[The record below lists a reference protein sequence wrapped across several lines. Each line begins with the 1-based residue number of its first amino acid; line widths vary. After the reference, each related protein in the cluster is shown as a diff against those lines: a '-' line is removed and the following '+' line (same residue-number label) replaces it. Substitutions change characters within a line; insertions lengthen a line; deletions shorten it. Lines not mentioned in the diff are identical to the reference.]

1 MRSDVLNVNSSEYG
15 NVAEAYNFIAKTAGF
30 TAVAGNCYLVT
41 DLDGCAV
48 VLPAPSVGDKI
59 KIVFGAITSNA
70 HSITCDAT
78 TTLFSGY
85 ALMLE
90 NASTLAPGEN
100 KVFAADETNDDA
112 FSMNGTTTG
121 ISATVELLAISE
133 SRWQIEALVYASG
146 SVATPFA

>member
-1 MRSDVLNVNSSEYG
+1 MRSDVLNTSSGKYG
-15 NVAEAYNFIAKTAGF
+15 QAPEAWKFSAKTAGF
-30 TAVAGNCYLVT
+30 TAVAGFAYLVT

-59 KIVFGAITSNA
+59 KIVFGAVTSNA
-70 HSITCDAT
+70 HTITCDAT

-85 ALMLE
+85 ALMLDGVD
-90 NASTLAPGEN
+90 ATPAQQI
-100 KVFAADETNDDA
+100 VFAADESDDDA

-133 SRWQIEALVYASG
+133 TRWQIKALVYASG
-146 SVATPFA
+146 ASATPFA